1 MQSAEALQNTC
12 GLWLQQHSHTPQ
24 PPERGARRSELMMT
38 VVATPPSR
46 GEWELHS
53 AGNGNVT
60 TGTGMIKKSGQF
72 HKRFRNILKSLSEEM
87 MKPLLLVP
95 TAWAQALERGSLL
108 WAGCVTLSG
117 VSQNFQRLLEMLSL
131 WQYEV
136 GSDDF
141 PDRLGIASESYTGC
155 KEMGDLWVPVV
166 LPLCCLQVSP
176 SKHRASQVTP
186 YFP

>member
-1 MQSAEALQNTC
+1 
-12 GLWLQQHSHTPQ
+12 
-24 PPERGARRSELMMT
+24 
-38 VVATPPSR
+38 
-46 GEWELHS
+46 
-53 AGNGNVT
+53 
-60 TGTGMIKKSGQF
+60 
-72 HKRFRNILKSLSEEM
+72 M

-108 WAGCVTLSG
+108 WAGCATLSG
-117 VSQNFQRLLEMLSL
+117 VSQNFQRLLEMPNL

-155 KEMGDLWVPVV
+155 KEMGDLWVPVIM
-166 LPLCCLQVSP
+166 PLCCLQVSL